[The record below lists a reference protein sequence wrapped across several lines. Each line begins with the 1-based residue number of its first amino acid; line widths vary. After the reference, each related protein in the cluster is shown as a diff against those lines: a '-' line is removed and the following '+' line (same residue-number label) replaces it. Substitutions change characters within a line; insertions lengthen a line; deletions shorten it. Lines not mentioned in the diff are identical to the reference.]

1 MSRTI
6 SGLIVVEAEV
16 SRLIV
21 QVLMVIALIGQTLD
35 IIVT

>member
-21 QVLMVIALIGQTLD
+21 QVLMVIALIGQTVD